1 MSDMCHCSVRSVR
14 TVPCKLTFPLVI
26 CDSVLVP
33 RYEFELLQEHFP
45 REKVSSSAFR
55 SATAAVLCKLKA
67 MWFLLPPSHTFQ
79 NFRARLKL
87 LLKLLFRAV
96 HCNFPIVTTC
106 FDFLISFE
114 TIAYSKIIILKH
126 CVKWE
131 NLQCILSTDHF
142 LNELLGFFHSCNITD
157 LQCK

>member
-1 MSDMCHCSVRSVR
+1 MSDLCHCSVRSVR

-45 REKVSSSAFR
+45 RERVSNSAFR
-55 SATAAVLCKLKA
+55 SATAAVLCQLKA
-67 MWFLLPPSHTFQ
+67 VWFLLPPSHTFQ

-87 LLKLLFRAV
+87 PLKLLFRPAR
-96 HCNFPIVTTC
+96 CYFPIVTTC

-114 TIAYSKIIILKH
+114 AIDLEPNYIKTLCEVREFVMYFKYR
-126 CVKWE
+126 
-131 NLQCILSTDHF
+131 TF
-142 LNELLGFFHSCNITD
+142 LMDS
-157 LQCK
+157 